1 MFRRY
6 SSVLDECLAALRAGE
21 PIEHI
26 VARYPRHAPRLRSA
40 LALAARVQSSP
51 RVTPRAQ
58 AREQS
63 WRLVRER
70 AHQLRTGGRR
80 VAARRANYGAVLK
93 PAGALVAVL
102 LLISSFGGGLAYA
115 SQDAMP
121 DSPLYSVKL
130 ATEDIR
136 LWFVFDEMHEAGILL
151 DQSEQRVDEIRGMV
165 SQGKTIPENVL
176 GALENRN
183 RRAVSILQDRPQETG
198 LRARIL
204 TQAQEQEDLLVALW
218 QQVSDDAR
226 DEYTV
231 AVASLH
237 NVRLGGGAGTGTLVA
252 LQPEDILGGIL
263 SISGQAQ
270 AVGDGTWSIGG
281 VLVNVDDRTLGG
293 DEIVSGLTARVV
305 VALSANGRGQ
315 ALSLIGGGLLDGP
328 DTGAFVNGVV
338 ESITSEGISVGG
350 TWFRFSDTTFQP
362 YDIEPGEIA
371 QITIMT
377 TEDGIVAGAIKPA
390 ASTRTSAEIKALTFE
405 GTIDGDVSGSK
416 SEWLIGGF
424 QFGITESTVVDAS
437 AGDVR
442 DGARVQVEAVNDRG
456 ELQASRV
463 SVLASET
470 EAEVVTVIGTFDGFQ
485 GAQWVVSGLPII
497 PVESGDEPQVG
508 ALISVETERGDGG
521 DLTASSFFEIEA
533 TDDEE
538 MIRTQGTISGIDGN
552 RWTLEFGDVNVLATA
567 EIAGGEPG
575 VGQRVLIWSEPGD
588 GGGLEAHYVRVLDH
602 ESINDALADTVL
614 PVPAP

>member
-21 PIEHI
+21 PMEHI

-40 LALAARVQSSP
+40 LTLAARVQSSP

-58 AREQS
+58 AQEQS
-63 WRLVRER
+63 WRRIRER
-70 AHQLRTGGRR
+70 AHQLRMGGRR
-80 VAARRANYGAVLK
+80 VAARRANFGAILK
-93 PAGALVAVL
+93 PAGALVAML
-102 LLISSFGGGLAYA
+102 LFVSSFGGGLAYA

-136 LWFVFDEMHEAGILL
+136 LWFVFDDKHEAEILL
-151 DQSEQRVDEIRGMV
+151 DQSNQRVDEIRSMV
-165 SQGKTIPENVL
+165 SQGKAIPENVL

-183 RRAVSILQDRPQETG
+183 QRAASILQDRPEETG
-198 LRARIL
+198 LRERIL
-204 TQAQEQEDLLVALW
+204 IQAREQEDLLVALY
-218 QQVSDDAR
+218 QQVSDGAR
-226 DEYTV
+226 DEYTEIV
-231 AVASLH
+231 AALH
-237 NVRLGGGAGTGTLVA
+237 NVRLGSGVGTALVA
-252 LQPEDILGGIL
+252 VQPEDLLGGIF
-263 SISGQAQ
+263 SISGQVQ
-270 AVGDGTWSIGG
+270 ALEDGTWSIGG
-281 VLVNVDDRTLGG
+281 VAVNVDERTLGG
-293 DEIVSGLTARVV
+293 GEIVAGLTARVV
-305 VALSANGRGQ
+305 VAVSANGRGQ

-328 DTGAFVNGVV
+328 DTSAFVNGVV
-338 ESITSEGISVGG
+338 EAITEEAIRVGG
-350 TWFRFSDTTFQP
+350 TWFRFSESTVQTL
-362 YDIEPGEIA
+362 DIEEGQVA

-377 TEDGIVAGAIKPA
+377 TEDGVVAGEIKPA
-390 ASTRTSAEIKALTFE
+390 ASTRTSTEIRPLTFE
-405 GTIDGDVSGSK
+405 GTIEGDISGSE

-424 QFGITESTVVDAS
+424 QFGITESTVIDAS

-470 EAEVVTVIGTFDGFQ
+470 TAEVVTVIGIFDGFQ
-485 GAQWVVSGLPII
+485 GAQWIVSGLPII
-497 PVESGDEPQVG
+497 PPESGDEPQVG
-508 ALISVETERGDGG
+508 ALISVETERGEGG
-521 DLTASSFFEIEA
+521 DMTASGFFEIEA

-538 MIRTQGTISGIDGN
+538 LVRTQGTISEIAGN
-552 RWTLEFGDVNVLATA
+552 RWTLEFGDVSVLATA

-575 VGQRVLIWSEPGD
+575 VGQRVLIWSEPDAGGD
-588 GGGLEAHYVRVLDH
+588 LVARYVRVLDH
-602 ESINDALADTVL
+602 ESILGAPVDTVL

>member
-21 PIEHI
+21 PMEQI
-26 VARYPRHAPRLRSA
+26 VARYPRHAARLRST

-58 AREQS
+58 AQEQS
-63 WRLVRER
+63 WRRVRER

-80 VAARRANYGAVLK
+80 VAARRANYGAILK

-102 LLISSFGGGLAYA
+102 LLVSSFGGGLAYA
-115 SQDAMP
+115 AQDAMP

-130 ATEDIR
+130 ATENIR
-136 LWFVFDEMHEAGILL
+136 LWFVFDEKHEAEILL
-151 DQSEQRVDEIRGMV
+151 DQSDQRVDEIRGMV
-165 SQGKTIPENVL
+165 SQGKMIPENVL

-183 RRAVSILQDRPQETG
+183 RRAAAILMNRPEDTG
-198 LRARIL
+198 LRARVL

-226 DEYTV
+226 DEYTE

-237 NVRLGGGAGTGTLVA
+237 NVRLGGGAGTALVA
-252 LQPEDILGGIL
+252 VQPEDLLGGIL
-263 SISGQAQ
+263 SISGQVQ
-270 AVGDGTWSIGG
+270 ALDDGRWSIGG
-281 VLVNVDDRTLGG
+281 VEVYIDDRTLGG
-293 DEIVSGLTARVV
+293 GEIVAGLTARVV
-305 VALSANGRGQ
+305 VARSANGRQQ
-315 ALSLIGGGLLDGP
+315 ALSLISGGLFDGP

-338 ESITSEGISVGG
+338 EAITSEAIRVGG
-350 TWFRFSDTTFQP
+350 TWFRFSDSTVQT
-362 YDIEPGEIA
+362 YDIELGELA
-371 QITIMT
+371 QITIKT
-377 TEDGIVAGAIKPA
+377 TEDGIVAGEIKPA
-390 ASTRTSAEIKALTFE
+390 ASTRTSTEIRALTFE
-405 GTIDGDVSGSK
+405 GTIEGDVSGSK

-424 QFGITESTVVDAS
+424 QFGITESTVIDAS

-442 DGARVQVEAVNDRG
+442 DGARVLVEAVNDRG

-470 EAEVVTVIGTFDGFQ
+470 AAKVVTVIGTFDGFQ
-485 GAQWVVSGLPII
+485 GAQWIVSGLPII
-497 PVESGDEPQVG
+497 PPENGDEPQVG

-521 DLTASSFFEIEA
+521 DLTASGFFEIKA
-533 TDDEE
+533 TDDEDL
-538 MIRTQGTISGIDGN
+538 IRTQGTISGIAGS
-552 RWTLEFGDVNVLATA
+552 RWTLEFGDVSVHATA

-575 VGQRVLIWSEPGD
+575 VGQRVLIWSEPGE
-588 GGGLEAHYVRVLDH
+588 GGDLVARYVRVLDH
-602 ESINDALADTVL
+602 ESINDALVDTVL
-614 PVPAP
+614 PAPAP

>member
-1 MFRRY
+1 M
-6 SSVLDECLAALRAGE
+6 
-21 PIEHI
+21 EHI
-26 VARYPRHAPRLRSA
+26 VARYPRHATRLRSA

-58 AREQS
+58 AQEQS
-63 WRLVRER
+63 WRRIRER

-102 LLISSFGGGLAYA
+102 LLVSSFGGGLAYA

-136 LWFVFDEMHEAGILL
+136 LWFVFDEKHEAEILL
-151 DQSEQRVDEIRGMV
+151 DQSDQRVDEIRGMV
-165 SQGKTIPENVL
+165 SQGKMIPENVL

-183 RRAVSILQDRPQETG
+183 RRAAAILQDRPEESG
-198 LRARIL
+198 LRARVL
-204 TQAQEQEDLLVALW
+204 TQAEEQEDLLLALW
-218 QQVSDDAR
+218 QQVSDDAH
-226 DEYTV
+226 DEYTE

-237 NVRLGGGAGTGTLVA
+237 NVRLGGGTGTALVA
-252 LQPEDILGGIL
+252 MQPEELLGGIL

-270 AVGDGTWSIGG
+270 LLDDGTWSIGG
-281 VLVNVDDRTLGG
+281 VAVNIDDRTLGNG
-293 DEIVSGLTARVV
+293 EIVAGLTARVV
-305 VALSANGRGQ
+305 VALSANDRRQ

-338 ESITSEGISVGG
+338 EEITSEGIRVGG
-350 TWFRFSDTTFQP
+350 TWLRFSDSTVQT
-362 YDIEPGEIA
+362 YDIELGEIA
-371 QITIMT
+371 QITVMT
-377 TEDGIVAGAIKPA
+377 TEDGIVAGEIKPA
-390 ASTRTSAEIKALTFE
+390 VSTRSSTEIRALTFE
-405 GTIDGDVSGSK
+405 GTIEGDISGSK

-424 QFGITESTVVDAS
+424 QFGITESTVIDAS

-470 EAEVVTVIGTFDGFQ
+470 EAEVVTVIGIFDGFQ
-485 GAQWVVSGLPII
+485 GAQWIVSGLPII
-497 PVESGDEPQVG
+497 PPENGDEPQVG

-521 DLTASSFFEIEA
+521 DLTASGFFEIEA
-533 TDDEE
+533 TDDEDLV
-538 MIRTQGTISGIDGN
+538 RAQGTISGITGS
-552 RWTLEFGDVNVLATA
+552 RWTLEFGDVSVLATA

-588 GGGLEAHYVRVLDH
+588 DGDLVARYVRVLDH
-602 ESINDALADTVL
+602 EPILSALVDTVL
-614 PVPAP
+614 PAPTP